1 MRLGGKE
8 ASYKVAEVN
17 LETRT
22 TFLSKLHK
30 YSTQPAAHSQDTK
43 TGGSKGGRW

>member
-17 LETRT
+17 LETRP
-22 TFLSKLHK
+22 TFLIVIWPFIIFGPIRNKVVV
-30 YSTQPAAHSQDTK
+30 
-43 TGGSKGGRW
+43 